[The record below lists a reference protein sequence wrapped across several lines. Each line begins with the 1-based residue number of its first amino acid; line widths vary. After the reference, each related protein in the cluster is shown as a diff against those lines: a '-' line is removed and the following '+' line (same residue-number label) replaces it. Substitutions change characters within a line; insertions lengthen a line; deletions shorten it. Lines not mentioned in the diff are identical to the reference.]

1 MCTILSVNC
10 VANGLR
16 WVKDGTDWPSRMRST
31 AAVAALCPE
40 KDRDRGR
47 ESEDSLLN
55 YKNELGV
62 KLLLINN

>member
-16 WVKDGTDWPSRMRST
+16 WVKDGTDWSSRLRST

-40 KDRDRGR
+40 KDR
-47 ESEDSLLN
+47 ESEGGFSA
-55 YKNELGV
+55 
-62 KLLLINN
+62 KLQKRIRCKALID

>member
-1 MCTILSVNC
+1 MGKGWD
-10 VANGLR
+10 GLVER
-16 WVKDGTDWPSRMRST
+16 SRKRST

>member
-16 WVKDGTDWPSRMRST
+16 WAKDGTGWSSRMRST

-40 KDRDRGR
+40 KDKERQR
-47 ESEDSLLN
+47 ERE
-55 YKNELGV
+55 
-62 KLLLINN
+62 